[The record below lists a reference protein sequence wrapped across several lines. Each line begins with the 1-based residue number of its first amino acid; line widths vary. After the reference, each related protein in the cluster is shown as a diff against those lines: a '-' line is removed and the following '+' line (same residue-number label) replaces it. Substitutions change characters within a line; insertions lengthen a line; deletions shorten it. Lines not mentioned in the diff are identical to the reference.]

1 MGCGND
7 SRSVGIADKPG
18 AEASLLGCCCTGHA
32 AAKDGRAKHGPFQAG
47 AAVDVSTGHTGRLT
61 CGDESRNSFKVDV
74 QYAASEVRF
83 DPTEVLSGQGEHLNS
98 VKRWRVESF

>member
-7 SRSVGIADKPG
+7 SGSVGLADESGTKAG
-18 AEASLLGCCCTGHA
+18 LLGCRRTGHA
-32 AAKDGRAKHGPFQAG
+32 VAKDGRAKHGPFQAG
-47 AAVDVSTGHTGRLT
+47 APVDVSPGHTGYLT

-98 VKRWRVESF
+98 VIRWRVESF